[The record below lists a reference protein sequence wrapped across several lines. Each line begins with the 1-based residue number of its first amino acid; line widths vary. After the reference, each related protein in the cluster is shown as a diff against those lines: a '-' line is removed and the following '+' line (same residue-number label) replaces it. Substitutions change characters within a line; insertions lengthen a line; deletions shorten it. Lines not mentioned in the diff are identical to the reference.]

1 VALKEV
7 IRARFPQEQDAVP
20 RPDPEGNEVRATLNY
35 YYYTGCVVIHADVQ
49 IPIIRNVFIYI
60 TYTNSNIIILVAC
73 ICVQVYVVTYRDLF
87 QAKWPVVKDA
97 PVRRQGA
104 SSRD

>member
-1 VALKEV
+1 MYKFLLYGT
-7 IRARFPQEQDAVP
+7 F
-20 RPDPEGNEVRATLNY
+20 L
-35 YYYTGCVVIHADVQ
+35 
-49 IPIIRNVFIYI
+49 YI
-60 TYTNSNIIILVAC
+60 MYTNNNIIILVAC